1 MKAKEIRAM
10 SSEERR
16 KKLKELRNELMEEYG
31 KASMGG
37 SPPSPGRI
45 KYIRR
50 SLARLL
56 TIMREEKEIE

>member
-50 SLARLL
+50 SLARML

>member
-1 MKAKEIRAM
+1 M

-31 KASMGG
+31 RASMGG

-45 KYIRR
+45 RYLRKTV
-50 SLARLL
+50 ARLL
-56 TIMREEKEIE
+56 TVMREEGEIE

>member
-1 MKAKEIRAM
+1 MKAKELRAM

-31 KASMGG
+31 RASMGG

-45 KYIRR
+45 KYLRR
-50 SLARLL
+50 SVARLL
-56 TIMREEKEIE
+56 TIMKEERDIE